1 MDGIRLSLAARE
13 GVTQMLTLIAY
24 GAVALGIALLGA
36 LAYAATKPDSFTVS
50 RSLDVHA
57 PSERIFPLI
66 ANLRTMNTWN
76 PFVAPDPDIRIT
88 YSGPDSGA
96 GAVHTWSGNRNVGEG
111 RIEIVEATQPTHVAM
126 RLQMIKPLKADNRVD
141 FSLAGQGDVTRV
153 TWAMT
158 GRQPFIG
165 KLMTLVIDCD
175 RMVGSQFEKGLADLK
190 AAAER

>member
-1 MDGIRLSLAARE
+1 
-13 GVTQMLTLIAY
+13 MLTLMAY
-24 GAVALGIALLGA
+24 GAVALGVVLLCV
-36 LAYAATKPDSFTVS
+36 LAYATTKPDTFAIS
-50 RSLDVHA
+50 RSLDVRA
-57 PSERIFPLI
+57 PAERIFPLI
-66 ANLRTMNTWN
+66 ANLKTMNTWN

-88 YSGPDSGA
+88 YSGPASGT

-111 RIEIVEATQPTHVAM
+111 RIEVIEATQPTHVAM

-141 FSLAGQGDVTRV
+141 FSLSEQGGATRV

-165 KLMTLVIDCD
+165 KLMTLVVDCD
-175 RMVGSQFEKGLADLK
+175 GMVGSQFEKGLADLK